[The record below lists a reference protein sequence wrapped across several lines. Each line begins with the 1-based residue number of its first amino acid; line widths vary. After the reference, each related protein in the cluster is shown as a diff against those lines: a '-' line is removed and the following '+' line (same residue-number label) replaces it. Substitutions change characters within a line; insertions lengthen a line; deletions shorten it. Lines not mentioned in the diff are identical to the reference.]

1 MIVTTLNLKE
11 KYKDYTDING
21 KIKRDIDSGFLFPLV
36 RGIYE
41 TNESADGFLLASY
54 IYGPSYLSFEYAL
67 SYHNLIP
74 ERVVTYTNATFNK
87 RKSKVYQNHFGL
99 YTYRDVPN
107 AAFPFSVKAY
117 EEDGYAYF
125 MANPEKALCDLL
137 YTRKPVTS
145 LKELKML
152 LFEDLRINKDMFEQL
167 NFDEILFLSDKYIS
181 SNMKYLRKYIESEYM
196 KWQLF
201 SRWSISIIRK
211 C

>member
-21 KIKRDIDSGFLFPLV
+21 KIKRDIDNGFLFPLV

-41 TNESADGFLLASY
+41 TNSSIDGFLLASY

-67 SYHNLIP
+67 SYHNIIP
-74 ERVVTYTNATFNK
+74 ERVVVYTNATFNK
-87 RKSKVYQNHFGL
+87 RKSKSYQNQFGL

-107 AAFPFSVKAY
+107 AAFSFSVKAH
-117 EEDGYAYF
+117 EENGYAYLI
-125 MANPEKALCDLL
+125 ASPEKALCDLL
-137 YTRKPVTS
+137 YIRKPVTS
-145 LKELKML
+145 MKELKMV
-152 LFEDLRINKDMFEQL
+152 LFEDLRINKDMFDQL

-196 KWQLF
+196 K
-201 SRWSISIIRK
+201 
-211 C
+211 